1 MEQLPEIG
9 QEEFAKELLTET
21 LQKVAMLEQQNLHL
35 RMQIK
40 KMQEPALAEV
50 AEADVVEILSD

>member
-9 QEEFAKELLTET
+9 QEEFAQELLSET

-35 RMQIK
+35 RMQMQ
-40 KMQEPALAEV
+40 KMQETV
-50 AEADVVEILSD
+50 TADDSEVVELVTD